1 LINLFWKVNK
11 RSEFKEHK
19 IKLVVKS
26 SKCELYKAGDEI
38 YIDGTLLNKEKSDN
52 VCLTAINAFYPFIYA
67 ARKRVTADQMGFSEL
82 TFQCPDCPERV
93 EFTIVQYEE

>member
-1 LINLFWKVNK
+1 M
-11 RSEFKEHK
+11 SEFKEYK

-26 SKCELYKAGDEI
+26 SKCALYKEGDEI
-38 YIDGTLLNKEKSDN
+38 YIDGALLNKEKSAN

-67 ARKRVTADQMGFSEL
+67 ARKRVIASEMGFDQL
-82 TFQCPDCPERV
+82 TFQCPDCPETV

>member
-1 LINLFWKVNK
+1 M
-11 RSEFKEHK
+11 SEFKEYK

-26 SKCELYKAGDEI
+26 SKCALYKEGDEI
-38 YIDGTLLNKEKSDN
+38 YIDGALLNKEKSAN

-67 ARKRVTADQMGFSEL
+67 ARKRVTASEMGFDQL
-82 TFQCPDCPERV
+82 TFQCPDCPETV